1 MERNFSKW
9 ALIAL
14 TFTLMLAGCKS
25 NKAVQQQYQEEEVI
39 DLSYVVAGLKAV
51 SPDTTA
57 LQYLSAGTNLGLTV
71 NGTNISIK
79 GKLRIKRGE
88 GVQLSITP
96 LGLIEVACI
105 EFLPDRIHFINKLS
119 KTYTEV
125 PYSEAGAI
133 GLGGINYKVIEGIFL
148 NYAFLPDGRPAC
160 YGLKKMSIQEQGNHY
175 RLDTKENSAMKYS
188 FFIDRNSGDL
198 TSLSGKSST
207 GEDVKCDYSDFENIG
222 GGVQF
227 PNDIDINFK
236 GGSTTIRIDMELSKA
251 SNKTFSFSS
260 RSISSSYRKQ
270 SIGDFIKSIK

>member
-9 ALIAL
+9 AFIAL
-14 TFTLMLAGCKS
+14 TFTFLLAGCKS
-25 NKAVQQQYQEEEVI
+25 NKAVRQYQEEETV
-39 DLSYVVAGLKAV
+39 DESYVVAGLKAV

-57 LQYLSAGTNLGLTV
+57 LQYMSASTNLRLTV

-119 KTYTEV
+119 RTYTEV
-125 PYSEAGAI
+125 PYSEAAAI

-160 YGLKKMSIQEQGNHY
+160 YGLKRMKIQEQGDYY
-175 RLDTKENSAMKYS
+175 RLDTKENSDMKYS
-188 FFIDRNSGDL
+188 FLIDRNSGDL
-198 TSLSGKSST
+198 TSLNGNSST
-207 GEDVKCDYSDFENIG
+207 GENVKCDYTDFENIG
-222 GGVQF
+222 GGLLF

-236 GGSTTIRIDMELSKA
+236 GGSTTIRIDMVLNKA
-251 SNKTFSFSS
+251 SNKSFSFSS